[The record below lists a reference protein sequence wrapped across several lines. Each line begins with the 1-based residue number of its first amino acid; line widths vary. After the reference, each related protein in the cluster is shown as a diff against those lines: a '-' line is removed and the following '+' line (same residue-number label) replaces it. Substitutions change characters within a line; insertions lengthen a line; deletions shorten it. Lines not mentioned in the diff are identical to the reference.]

1 MYMVCGDAVAPLWRV
16 MRRLRGCRDRIYLG
30 IQPTCKWHRSSRC
43 RGFSCA
49 VEGFWEEC
57 LRGGCRFC
65 SVLIFTEMNYC
76 RRCVAV
82 TEGRWLVRRRSEGAL
97 FCSSTVG
104 VLGEG
109 PRLR

>member
-1 MYMVCGDAVAPLWRV
+1 M
-16 MRRLRGCRDRIYLG
+16 
-30 IQPTCKWHRSSRC
+30 
-43 RGFSCA
+43 
-49 VEGFWEEC
+49 EGFREEC
-57 LRGGCRFC
+57 LRGGRRFC
-65 SVLIFTEMNYC
+65 SVLTFTEVNYC